1 MAKRGNGE
9 GSIYKRSDG
18 RWAAVADL
26 GWQDGK
32 RKRKTFYGRT
42 QREVQER
49 LAAGLRS
56 HRQGVPLTSD
66 RLTVSQYLDSW
77 LEETA
82 KPTVRPRTFQ
92 SYSEIVRLHLNAEL
106 GRISLAK
113 LSPQDVQK
121 LINRKLAS
129 GLSSRR
135 VQYIHAVLRRA
146 LGQAE
151 KWGLVARNVAKLVD
165 APRVVHNEIK
175 PFSLEQVKEF
185 LIAVQGDRFEALY
198 ILAIAV
204 GLRQAEIL
212 GLSWSDV
219 DLGARQL
226 AVRKTLQRIEGEYQL
241 VEPKSAKGRRTLA
254 LPDIVVEALQNH
266 RGQQVAEK
274 LRAGANWTDS
284 DLVFTSRY
292 GTPLNR
298 HKVTRD
304 FKALLKVAGLPQQ
317 RFHDLR
323 HTAASLMLTQNV
335 QPRDLMEILGHSQIS
350 LTMNTYSHVMPAA
363 MSAAAERMNSL
374 LTG

>member
-66 RLTVSQYLDSW
+66 RLTVGQYLDSW

-82 KPTVRPRTFQ
+82 KPTIRPRTFQ
-92 SYSEIVRLHLNAEL
+92 SYLEIVRLHLNSGL

-121 LINRKLAS
+121 LINGKLAA
-129 GLSSRR
+129 GLSPRR